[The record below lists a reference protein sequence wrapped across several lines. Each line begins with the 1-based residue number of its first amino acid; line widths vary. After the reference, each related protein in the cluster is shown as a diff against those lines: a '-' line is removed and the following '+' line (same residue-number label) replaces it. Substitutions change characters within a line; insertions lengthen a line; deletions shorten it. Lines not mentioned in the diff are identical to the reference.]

1 MFLSRCKHSPR
12 GTLSLNKLFLKV
24 ISKISRAEGVV
35 VDDNIKLN
43 DSLFRSVHE
52 LFERIESE
60 GRRIQALAWS
70 TFIETIFLLAIGLIF
85 LSLPTLWYQ
94 NLSQIYAAKWAFIL
108 VLLFLAGGW
117 NLVAWRE
124 LRFVRDWKH
133 RFDRL
138 REIDGKLLSELDEQ
152 HK

>member
-1 MFLSRCKHSPR
+1 
-12 GTLSLNKLFLKV
+12 LNKLFLKI
-24 ISKISRAEGVV
+24 ISKISRTEGVV
-35 VDDNIKLN
+35 VDDSIKLD
-43 DSLFRSVHE
+43 DSLVRSIHE

-94 NLSQIYAAKWAFIL
+94 NLSQIYAVKWAFIL

-124 LRFVRDWKH
+124 LRFARDWKH